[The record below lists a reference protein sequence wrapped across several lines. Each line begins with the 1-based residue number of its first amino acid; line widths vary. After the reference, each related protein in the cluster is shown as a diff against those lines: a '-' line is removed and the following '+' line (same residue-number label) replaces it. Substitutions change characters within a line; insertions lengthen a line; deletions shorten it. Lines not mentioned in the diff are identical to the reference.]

1 MARIKYDINLMK
13 FISVF
18 EAISNARVKDAIEEN
33 GTIIFI
39 VEENQIAKAIGKNGS
54 NVKRLERIINKR
66 IKVVEFSNDLLD
78 FIRNYVAPL
87 EIGEV
92 RNDNGHL
99 TIKGNDMKTKSMLIG
114 RDRRNINLLQ
124 GIAARYFDFRDIRV
138 V

>member
-13 FISVF
+13 FISMF
-18 EAISNARVKDAIEEN
+18 EGISNARVKDAIEEN

-39 VEENQIAKAIGKNGS
+39 VEENQIAKAIGKSGS
-54 NVKRLERIINKR
+54 NVKRLERLIKKR

-87 EIGEV
+87 EVGEIKN
-92 RNDNGHL
+92 NDGNL
-99 TIKGNDMKTKSMLIG
+99 LIQGNDIKTRSMLIG
-114 RDRRNINLLQ
+114 RDRRNLNLLKS
-124 GIAARYFDFRDIRV
+124 IAARYFDFKEIKV

>member
-39 VEENQIAKAIGKNGS
+39 VEENEIAKAIGRNGS
-54 NVKRLERIINKR
+54 NVKRLEGIIKKR
-66 IKVVEFSNDLLD
+66 IKVVEFSSDISD

-87 EIGEV
+87 EIGEIK
-92 RNDNGHL
+92 NDNEHL
-99 TIKGNDMKTKSMLIG
+99 TIKGNDMKTRSMLIG
-114 RDRRNINLLQ
+114 REGRNLNLLKS
-124 GIAARYFDFRDIRV
+124 IASRYFDFKDIRV